1 MNSFKSRFFL
11 VLLVIAVFFVTV
23 SSVLSLTG
31 NSFIV
36 RNTVNVISFPFRY
49 VANFIGDGAEGFFKY
64 FKNMDKLIDENK
76 ALKEENKNLRDELA
90 NSQAAIEENERLR
103 DYLELYETHTSY
115 YFKEATV
122 IGYESSSYMSTVTLN
137 VGSVHGIK
145 EKMPVIVT
153 DGIVGHVSE
162 VGLNWCRVVTL
173 IENYSSI
180 GAYTS
185 RSGALGIVEGDYS
198 LKDSGLCYFKNIKAD
213 ADVEIG
219 DKIVSSGVGS
229 IYPEGFEIGE
239 IVDMKSDNVSR
250 TLVATIKL
258 SADLTSLTKVM
269 VLTGIKEE

>member
-1 MNSFKSRFFL
+1 MNSFKSKFFL

-49 VANFIGDGAEGFFKY
+49 VADIIGDGAQGFVKY
-64 FKNMDKLIDENK
+64 FKNIDKLIDENK

-90 NSQAAIEENERLR
+90 ESEAAIEENNRLR

-145 EKMPVIVT
+145 AKMPVIVT

-185 RSGALGIVEGDYS
+185 RCGALGVVEGDYS
-198 LKDSGLCYFKNIKAD
+198 LKDSGFCYFKNIKPD
-213 ADVEIG
+213 ADVKVG
-219 DKIVSSGVGS
+219 DKVISSGVGS
-229 IYPEGFEIGE
+229 IYPEGFEVGE
-239 IVDMKSDNVSR
+239 IVEISSDAASR
-250 TLVATIKL
+250 TLVAKIKL
-258 SADLTSLTKVM
+258 SADLSSLAKVM
-269 VLTGIKEE
+269 VLTGIKED

>member
-1 MNSFKSRFFL
+1 MNTFKSRFFL

-49 VANFIGDGAEGFFKY
+49 VANFIGNGAEGFVRY
-64 FKNMDKLIDENK
+64 FKNIDKLIDENN

-90 NSQAAIEENERLR
+90 DKNAAIEENDRLR

-122 IGYESSSYMSTVTLN
+122 IGYESSSYMSTLTLN
-137 VGSVHGIK
+137 VGSLHGISK
-145 EKMPVIVT
+145 KMPVIVT

-173 IENYSSI
+173 IENYSSV
-180 GAYTS
+180 GAYTD
-185 RSGALGIVEGDYS
+185 RTGALGVVEGDYS

-213 ADVEIG
+213 ADVKVG
-219 DKIVSSGVGS
+219 DKVVSSGVGS

-239 IVDMKSDNVSR
+239 VVEIKSDSVSR
-250 TLVATIKL
+250 TLVAKIKL

-269 VLTGIKEE
+269 VLTGIKED

>member
-1 MNSFKSRFFL
+1 MNTFKSRFFL

-49 VANFIGDGAEGFFKY
+49 IANFIGNGAEGFVRY
-64 FKNMDKLIDENK
+64 FKNIDKLIDENN

-90 NSQAAIEENERLR
+90 DKNAAIEENDRLR

-122 IGYESSSYMSTVTLN
+122 IGYESSSYMSTLTLN
-137 VGSVHGIK
+137 VGSLHGISK
-145 EKMPVIVT
+145 KMPVIVT

-173 IENYSSI
+173 IENYSSV
-180 GAYTS
+180 GAYTD
-185 RSGALGIVEGDYS
+185 RTGALGVVEGDYS

-213 ADVEIG
+213 ADVKVG
-219 DKIVSSGVGS
+219 DKVVSSGVGS

-239 IVDMKSDNVSR
+239 VVEIKSDSVSR
-250 TLVATIKL
+250 TLVAKIKL

-269 VLTGIKEE
+269 VLTGIKED